1 MYLFSFLLTFDES
14 FDYKQQLI
22 LFSDYVIFFQ
32 VTTDVNEL
40 DKNEVNIISGVLE
53 LRKKTVG
60 DIMTHLD
67 DAFMLSIETILDFET
82 VSEIMKSGDI

>member
-1 MYLFSFLLTFDES
+1 MLY
-14 FDYKQQLI
+14 
-22 LFSDYVIFFQ
+22 FQ

-82 VSEIMKSGDI
+82 VSEIMKSGDIRYDTRNKHYFN